1 LGRVLDILANQNHV
15 RFSLFC
21 VGRYSLIAERYELLI
36 LKALNSYTA
45 PLTKDQASALKGLLS
60 DQGFEF
66 ADRPYT
72 IFFAQKGKLS
82 ISVYEKGPKV
92 VVQGKETED
101 FVKFHLEPEI
111 LKEARLG
118 YDEVLNPAMYE
129 PHFGIDESGKGDFLG
144 PLVIAG
150 AYVDREIARQLLSL
164 GVTDSKKIGSDSKIK
179 TLAEGIRKTP
189 AISTTVVLI
198 GPERYNALYE
208 KFGNLN
214 DLLAWGHARTIEN
227 LIAARPDCSRS
238 VSDQFANERVIE
250 RALLKQGRQ
259 IKIEQRTKAES
270 DVAVAA
276 ASILAREKF
285 VIWLENRGKQLG
297 VPLPKGVS
305 ESVKTAART
314 VVEKY
319 GREVLPTIAKM
330 HFRTAAEVLA

>member
-1 LGRVLDILANQNHV
+1 VPFL
-15 RFSLFC
+15 SLN
-21 VGRYSLIAERYELLI
+21 V
-36 LKALNSYTA
+36 LNSYTA
-45 PLTKDQASALKGLLS
+45 SITKDQAGALKTLLAG
-60 DQGFEF
+60 QGFEF

-82 ISVYEKGPKV
+82 ISVYEKGPKI

-111 LKEARLG
+111 LREARLG
-118 YDEVLNPAMYE
+118 YDEVLNPGMYE

-150 AYVDREIARQLLSL
+150 AYVDRSIAKQLLSL
-164 GVTDSKKIGSDSKIK
+164 GVVDSKKIGSDSKIK
-179 TLAEGIRKTP
+179 NLASAIRTTPGI
-189 AISTTVVLI
+189 ATTVVLI
-198 GPERYNALYE
+198 GPVKYNMLYA
-208 KFGNLN
+208 KFANLN

-238 VSDQFANERVIE
+238 VSDKFANERVIE
-250 RALLKQGRQ
+250 RALLKQGRL

-285 VIWLENRGKQLG
+285 VLWLENRGRELG
-297 VPLPKGVS
+297 IPLPKGVS
-305 ESVKTAART
+305 AAVKAAART
-314 VVEKY
+314 VIEKH
-319 GREVLPTIAKM
+319 GRETLPTVAKM
-330 HFRTAAEVLA
+330 HFRTAAEVLEPFDV